1 METTELEKLKYPTG
15 KYIAPEKIKK
25 SEVKRWIKEIDKL
38 PKRLKDTVKNLSEEQ
53 LDTPYRDGGWTVRQV
68 IHHLADSH
76 MNSFIRFRLALTE
89 DNPTIKPYEQ
99 SKWAELQ
106 DSKTAPVKY
115 SLDLLRNLHKRW
127 VMMLKTIDKEQLK
140 RSVHHPEHNADWK
153 LDWMIGMYAWHCNHH
168 LAHIENL
175 KTKMNWK

>member
-1 METTELEKLKYPTG
+1 METADLDKQKYPIG
-15 KYIAPEKIKK
+15 KYFAPEKIKK
-25 SEVKRWIKEIDKL
+25 SEVKRWIREIDKL
-38 PKRLKDTVKNLSEEQ
+38 PKRLKDAVKNLTEEQ

-76 MNSFIRFRLALTE
+76 MNSFVRFRLALTE
-89 DNPTIKPYEQ
+89 DNPTIKPYSQ
-99 SKWAELQ
+99 SKWADMT

-127 VMMLKTIDKEQLK
+127 VMMLKTLDKDQLK
-140 RSVHHPEHNADWK
+140 RMVHHPEHNTDWK

-175 KTKMNWK
+175 KKKMNWT